1 MADVPPRRGASVR
14 SQLSWRNTRC
24 VPADPDDPLA
34 RDQWSEFGLDDVQP
48 IAGGHQSRV
57 FSCQLGHQHVVAKL
71 TKAGLVDE
79 ERFTNRM
86 DMLEALARVA
96 PGVVA
101 PIEVD
106 GRPVN
111 RRAGRLIVVFPFA
124 PGRAPDIE
132 TPSDVALMGRTLAE
146 LHRALASIPP
156 SDIGPVAALE
166 VVERPTVSSPT
177 QLLHGDFSTSNLR
190 QHDGRLRVFDFDDCG
205 DGPVEFDVANTLYM
219 ELFDAATTDRID
231 RYQKFRT
238 GFVEA
243 YVSESGVDIGDD
255 TLDEWIRV
263 RRDAVRYWIEH
274 LDQAPIGIRTSPP
287 EWLEQLQHFVEQI

>member
-1 MADVPPRRGASVR
+1 M
-14 SQLSWRNTRC
+14 
-24 VPADPDDPLA
+24 PAEPDDPLD
-34 RDQWSEFGLDDVQP
+34 RDQWSELGLDDVQS

-57 FSCQLGHQHVVAKL
+57 FSCQLGDQHVIVKL

-86 DMLEALARVA
+86 DLLETLGRVA

-101 PIEVD
+101 PIQVD
-106 GRPVN
+106 RRPVN
-111 RRAGRLIVVFPFA
+111 RRAGWLIVVFPFA

-166 VVERPTVSSPT
+166 FVERPTVGSPP
-177 QLLHGDFSTSNLR
+177 QLLHGDFSTSNLQ

-205 DGPVEFDVANTLYM
+205 YGPVEFDVANTLYM
-219 ELFDAATTDRID
+219 ELFDAVTDDRID

-238 GFVEA
+238 GFVAA

-255 TLDEWIRV
+255 LLDECIRV
-263 RRDAVRYWIEH
+263 RRDALRYWIEH
-274 LDQAPIGIRTSPP
+274 VDQAPIGIRTSPP
-287 EWLEQLQHFVEQI
+287 EWLEQLQGFVDQI